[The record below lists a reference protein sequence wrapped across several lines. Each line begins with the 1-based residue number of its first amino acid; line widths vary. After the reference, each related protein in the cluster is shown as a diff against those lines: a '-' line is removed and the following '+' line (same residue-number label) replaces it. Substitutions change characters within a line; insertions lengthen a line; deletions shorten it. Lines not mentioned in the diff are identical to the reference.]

1 MSPSPAADPAADPAV
16 DPAADPVV
24 DWVAA
29 AQVAGRLARPGP
41 SATRADVDS
50 VVTGLRSAATDAVD
64 HVLAVTRL
72 RPVHP
77 GPDGRL
83 LGAVHVVDRARWAH
97 ANTQVMQAMTAPVA
111 EALGPESGVPT
122 SAAGRLVGAAEVGAL
137 LAVLSTRVLGQ
148 FDPYAG
154 PGRLLLVAPNVLT
167 VERALDLDPDDFRL
181 WVCLHEQTH
190 ALQFAAA
197 PWLADH
203 LQGRVGAL
211 LRDVTATSVGLARAP
226 LRRKVATLGRAVVGI
241 VSGAVR
247 GEVSPLD
254 VMLEPRQRR
263 ELEEITAVM
272 ALLEGH
278 ADVMMDAVGPGVVP
292 SVATIRRRFERRRD
306 GQGAPA
312 FDVALR
318 RLLGMD
324 AKLAQYRDGA
334 AFVRAVEQQVGRDGL
349 NAVWASPGNLPSAR
363 EISDARAWVRRVH
376 G

>member
-1 MSPSPAADPAADPAV
+1 MSPSPAV
-16 DPAADPVV
+16 DPVV
-24 DWVAA
+24 DWGAA
-29 AQVAGRLARPGP
+29 AQVAGRLVRPGP
-41 SATRADVDS
+41 PASRADIDS
-50 VVTGLRSAATDAVD
+50 LVTGLRSAASEAVG
-64 HVLAVTRL
+64 HVLTVTRM
-72 RPVHP
+72 HP
-77 GPDGRL
+77 ARQGADGEAL
-83 LGAVHVVDRARWAH
+83 SSVHVVDRPRWAL
-97 ANTQVMQAMTAPVA
+97 ANTQVMKAMTEPVA
-111 EALGPESGVPT
+111 EALGPEYGVPS
-122 SAAGRLVGAAEVGAL
+122 SAAARLVGAAEVGAL

-148 FDPYAG
+148 YDPYGG

-167 VERALDLDPDDFRL
+167 VERALNLDPHDFRL

-197 PWLADH
+197 PWLAEH
-203 LQGRVGAL
+203 LRGRVGAL
-211 LRDVTATSVGLARAP
+211 LKDVTATSVGLARAP
-226 LRRKVATLGRAVVGI
+226 LRQKVATLGRAVVGI
-241 VSGAVR
+241 VTGAVR
-247 GEVSPLD
+247 GEGSPLD
-254 VMLEPRQRR
+254 VVLEPHHRR

-278 ADVMMDAVGPGVVP
+278 ADVMMDAVGPRVVR
-292 SVATIRRRFERRRD
+292 SVATIRKRFERRRD

-349 NAVWASPGNLPSAR
+349 NAVWASADHLPSAR
-363 EISDARAWVRRVH
+363 EIADARAWVRRVH